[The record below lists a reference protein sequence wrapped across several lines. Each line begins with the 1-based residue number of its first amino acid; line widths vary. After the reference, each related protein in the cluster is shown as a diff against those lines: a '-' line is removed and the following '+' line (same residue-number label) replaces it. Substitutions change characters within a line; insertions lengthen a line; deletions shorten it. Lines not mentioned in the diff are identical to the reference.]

1 MKSKL
6 ITFLWLCTLAVLTA
20 CCHKDD
26 PVPSAAVSRTVLIY
40 IAADNDLAWYATSD
54 MEEIRK
60 GAATL
65 THDNFH
71 LLVYLD
77 IGSKSAPRLVEFS
90 RKNGKVTET
99 VVKTYES
106 RNSVGVEE
114 TTEVFNDVF
123 SGAYRADSYG
133 LIYWSHGDG
142 WIPKPEPPVT
152 RWVGVDSNGTDDDD
166 YMNITDLQSILQT
179 APHFDFILFDACL
192 MQSIEVAYALRS
204 FTDYYIGSPTEI
216 PGPGADYTE
225 LVPAMF
231 TSGVDPLTL
240 AQATAAAYYDPYA
253 AIYNGEIPFGD
264 WTGGVSIGILKTAE
278 LQSLATVTRQVLSKS
293 VDTET
298 LRADIFNYDKRY
310 NPVGYYDMVPMMR
323 QLTDDAGFN
332 DWKAVY
338 DAAVVSW
345 KTTPQNYSGFIKD
358 MFSMEGTYGVSHY
371 IPSQNA
377 AEVAAYRSTEW
388 CQDAGFSTFFRLDTK

>member
-6 ITFLWLCTLAVLTA
+6 ITFLWLCALAVLTA

-26 PVPSAAVSRTVLIY
+26 PIPSAAVSRTVLIY
-40 IAADNDLAWYATSD
+40 IAADNSLSSFAASD
-54 MEEIRK
+54 MEEIRD

-71 LLVYLD
+71 LLVYVD
-77 IGSKSAPRLVEFS
+77 AGSQSAPRLVEFS

-142 WIPKPEPPVT
+142 WIPNPLPVT
-152 RWVGVDSNGTDDDD
+152 RWVGQDVSNGTN

-179 APHFDFILFDACL
+179 APHFDFILFDACY
-192 MQSIEVAYALRS
+192 MQSIEVAYALRN

-240 AQATAAAYYDPYA
+240 AKSTAAAYYDPYA
-253 AIYNGEIPFGD
+253 AIYDGGKGISNTN

-278 LQSLATVTRQVLSKS
+278 LQPLATVTRQVLSKN
-293 VDTET
+293 VDTRI

-310 NPVGYYDMVPMMR
+310 DPVGYYDMVPMMR
-323 QLTDDAGFN
+323 ELTDDAGFN

-345 KTTPQNYSGFIKD
+345 KTTPQNYSGFINN